1 MAPEILLRP
10 HSEPACPCCPC
21 AVCPTPSPLLTASAC
36 PPPSNSSSRE
46 PVSAFAPRC
55 PCILGHASG
64 SLGLPVWQLPS
75 GASQA
80 SVQVESGTRSSLF
93 FSHTLSPPPTCLHG
107 VLSLSPPP
115 LTSQRQSPAP
125 SITRSLHRSPCLPWM
140 ELALL
145 FRMRGHLLS
154 STLGFYLNSELAE
167 KKLVLLLQITSQ

>member
-36 PPPSNSSSRE
+36 PPPSNCVCLCPTLSLHPGTCVR
-46 PVSAFAPRC
+46 VSGAPR
-55 PCILGHASG
+55 LAASIWSFTSIRPG
-64 SLGLPVWQLPS
+64 GERD
-75 GASQA
+75 
-80 SVQVESGTRSSLF
+80 QVLSLF
-93 FSHTLSPPPTCLHG
+93 LTHSFPPPTCLHG

-167 KKLVLLLQITSQ
+167 KKLVLLSQITSQ

>member
-1 MAPEILLRP
+1 MNPPVLAVLVQFAQHLPRSSLLQP
-10 HSEPACPCCPC
+10 
-21 AVCPTPSPLLTASAC
+21 VLPLLTPPAESLCLPLPHVVPASC
-36 PPPSNSSSRE
+36 DTRQGLWGSP
-46 PVSAFAPRC
+46 
-55 PCILGHASG
+55 SG
-64 SLGLPVWQLPS
+64 SFHLELHKHPS
-75 GASQA
+75 RWRAGPGPLS
-80 SVQVESGTRSSLF
+80 
-93 FSHTLSPPPTCLHG
+93 FSHTLFPPSTGLHG

-154 STLGFYLNSELAE
+154 STMGFYLNSELAE